1 MPTTDLNRVAPATLQ
16 PSHGLGMAKD
26 SKRVGHLCDV
36 GQDMGWGLNSVVRF
50 ALYKRTNV

>member
-1 MPTTDLNRVAPATLQ
+1 MPTTDLNRVAPAILQ